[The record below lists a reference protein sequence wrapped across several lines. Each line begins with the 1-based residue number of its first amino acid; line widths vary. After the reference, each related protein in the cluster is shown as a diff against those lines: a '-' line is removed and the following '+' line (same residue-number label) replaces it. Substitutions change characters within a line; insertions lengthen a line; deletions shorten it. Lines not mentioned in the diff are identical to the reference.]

1 MCGLDLL
8 GEEQHTT
15 NRSRRQ
21 DGARKNN
28 PSSNRKL
35 EHHCAAGWQQWV
47 ETGEERTNT
56 QHGWR
61 TDRDGMGWEEIMRF
75 GWKQSSR
82 RNSNRDDYYP
92 RDALGIGFGSQLLLP
107 FCAASS
113 IAVIKT
119 KPFLFLSVRVGAQTF

>member
-1 MCGLDLL
+1 
-8 GEEQHTT
+8 
-15 NRSRRQ
+15 
-21 DGARKNN
+21 
-28 PSSNRKL
+28 
-35 EHHCAAGWQQWV
+35 
-47 ETGEERTNT
+47 
-56 QHGWR
+56 
-61 TDRDGMGWEEIMRF
+61 MRF